1 MTKAVESGGVCE
13 VWRPGCLPYR
23 EAWALQQRLA
33 VARGQDE
40 SPDRLLLL
48 EHPPVFTTGSVGQSA
63 HVLWTAQE
71 MAARGI
77 ELVATNRGGDVT
89 WHGPGQLVGY
99 PILRLPRRAQAPR
112 LDVHGYL
119 RRLEYVLVR
128 TLADYGVEAAT
139 RPGRTG
145 VWVGDARG
153 ERKLAAIGVRVTA
166 RAVTLHGFALNVC
179 NALDWYEGI
188 VACGIQGHGVSNMVV
203 ETGAALMV
211 EEVSARLAGHFGAV
225 FGFEMLEGEGV
236 LT

>member
-1 MTKAVESGGVCE
+1 LTTATEPGGVCE

-48 EHPPVFTTGSVGQSA
+48 EHPPVFTTGSAGQSA

-99 PILRLPRRAQAPR
+99 PILHLPRQAQAPR

-128 TLADYGVEAAT
+128 TVADYGVEAAT

-145 VWVGDARG
+145 VWVGDAQG

-179 NALDWYEGI
+179 NALDWYQGI
-188 VACGIQGHGVSNMVV
+188 VACGIQGHGVSSMAV
-203 ETGAALMV
+203 ETGAALTV
-211 EEVSARLAGHFGAV
+211 EEVSARLVGHFGAV
-225 FGFEMLEGEGV
+225 FDFEMREREGV